1 MAQNN
6 AQEERHPDQRRDD
19 AHRNDHPGHQIFR
32 RHRGHRQHQ
41 CANQRAGRQIETVI
55 FAEDHACDVRRHQA
69 DKADRPD
76 EGHRQRRENAD
87 AQQRG
92 QPQTAHVDAE
102 AHGPVFTQTQRGQF
116 PRAHHRQR
124 QQHGEY
130 AEQDAQ
136 LVPRGARQ
144 AAHGPE
150 HQPLQRVLAGDEL
163 HHRYQRVEGKHQRD
177 AEQHHAGGGNPR
189 PARDAVEHQ
198 RGEQRKDKGVGGDEP
213 LIGNARNADA
223 EHDRQRGAKGRG
235 GRHAE
240 GKGAGQR
247 VIQDGLHF
255 RPGQAKRKAHHHRH
269 QRVRQADVPDDHP
282 RAGIGRGGIEQRL
295 P

>member
-41 CANQRAGRQIETVI
+41 RANQRAGRQIETVI

-144 AAHGPE
+144 AAHGQNTSPCSVSSLAMNCIIDTSALKVNTSAMPNSTTPE
-150 HQPLQRVLAGDEL
+150 VATRVQRVMPSSISAANSAKIKALAEMN
-163 HHRYQRVEGKHQRD
+163 H
-177 AEQHHAGGGNPR
+177 
-189 PARDAVEHQ
+189 
-198 RGEQRKDKGVGGDEP
+198 
-213 LIGNARNADA
+213 
-223 EHDRQRGAKGRG
+223 
-235 GRHAE
+235 
-240 GKGAGQR
+240 
-247 VIQDGLHF
+247 
-255 RPGQAKRKAHHHRH
+255 
-269 QRVRQADVPDDHP
+269 
-282 RAGIGRGGIEQRL
+282 
-295 P
+295 

>member
-1 MAQNN
+1 M
-6 AQEERHPDQRRDD
+6 
-19 AHRNDHPGHQIFR
+19 
-32 RHRGHRQHQ
+32 
-41 CANQRAGRQIETVI
+41 RAMCGATRPIKPIGPT
-55 FAEDHACDVRRHQA
+55 
-69 DKADRPD
+69 KATASA
-76 EGHRQRRENAD
+76 ENAD

-177 AEQHHAGGGNPR
+177 AEQHHAGGGDPR

-282 RAGIGRGGIEQRL
+282 RAGIGRGGSSSVCHKDDSDSPDGPMVKSSSSEPRIASANAPIINRRWRRIC
-295 P
+295 